1 MTSNLTPFDTG
12 ERLEPHAWTVSNH
25 GDLGKV
31 DFDDDEGRTVVT
43 VHGERSEVDGSYVL
57 RVVSHGG
64 VTVVVDLPGSG
75 ASSVAD

>member
-12 ERLEPHAWTVSNH
+12 DRLEPHVWTGAHDS
-25 GDLGKV
+25 DLGKV

-57 RVVSHGG
+57 KIGSHGG
-64 VTVVVDLPGSG
+64 VTVVVDP
-75 ASSVAD
+75 AE